1 MPKEYTIRGFFE
13 SYEPEKKLHIT
24 LLNDEVDSFT
34 RKLLYSYYSPAQNNP
49 IVHDDFYVKYD
60 KKSLF
65 FLDKANTHLVMP
77 NALVGMQVSMQVCF
91 RHYNFTNQQGK
102 KIIGWNIYLK
112 IMSRL

>member
-77 NALVGMQVSMQVCF
+77 DALVGMQVSMQVCF